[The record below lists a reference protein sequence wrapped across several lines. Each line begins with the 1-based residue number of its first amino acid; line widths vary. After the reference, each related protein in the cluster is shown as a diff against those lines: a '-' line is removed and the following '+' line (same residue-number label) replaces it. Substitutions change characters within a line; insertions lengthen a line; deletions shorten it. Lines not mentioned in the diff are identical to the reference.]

1 MRCALKSFPFIASLF
16 ALTVSLIPAPGQ
28 EITGNIGGTVTDPS
42 GAVVAS
48 AAVTVTNT
56 GTGVSRTTN
65 TTSTGAFAFNTL
77 PIGNYSLNV
86 ESSGFKRYQATKI
99 RLDVNDRLNFDV
111 RLEVGGLDQRVEVSA
126 AAVQLQTET
135 SEISNLV
142 GAAQTQAMPLNG
154 RVFSQLVELSPG
166 VVSDNGSGRVS
177 GGVGLDSDTNI
188 SINGNQT
195 NSNLWLIDGQN
206 NMDIGS
212 NAQNVVTPP
221 LDALEEFKVLRNN
234 FSAEFGQ
241 VTGGVINVV
250 TKQGTRAFH
259 GSVYEFFRN
268 DALDANNF
276 FLNSSGSPKSEL
288 RFNNFGYTLGGPFW
302 IPGLYNKDKTKD
314 FFFASYE
321 GRREVRGNVVTD
333 TVPTAR
339 QRLGIL
345 DPTCQVPASAPCTP
359 QPFDPQEQVLSGE
372 ANVPPSQ
379 IDPNSAAI
387 LARYPLPN
395 ANYNG
400 FNFIASEPRNTID
413 DVQLYR
419 WDHNFSEKAMLMVR
433 TMEEKQDL
441 GNINNQLWGDDNFPS
456 VSSDWTFQAWN
467 TVAKLTYLITPRLVN
482 DFQAGYTQNFIHFQT
497 SSVSDPTLASRAGF
511 TYTELFPQ
519 TSGSFPAVDGVDS
532 FGALAHQA
540 PFTNR
545 EALVQLK
552 DDLSYTFGSHNL
564 KSGFFLGFSRKR
576 EPANGGSDP
585 TAGSLSFNS
594 FSSLLTGDIATYQE
608 PQTLNPVYDRWHDGA
623 VYVQDT
629 WKATANLTLDFGLR
643 WQYLGQVFS
652 AHNNIAN
659 FYPNRYDPSKCSL
672 AAFDA
677 NGLVNPA
684 LCDTLN
690 GIVTPN
696 SPDVPSRALVENHKN
711 DWEPRGGI
719 AWSPGLLAKKF
730 VFRAGA
736 GIFHGRDAI
745 SQTSALGQL
754 PPNDRT
760 ASLNNIAFSQLVPGQ
775 LSPFNP
781 NTPQPPTLLQSL
793 DPTYNNPLAY
803 QYSAG
808 AQYQAAQNTVLELDY
823 VGTHQIHQ
831 GRNRDINQTPYAVL
845 PSVYQGIANPDL
857 FRPYLGFN
865 HIYVNG
871 RDGTS
876 RYNALQF
883 FATHRFTA
891 GVEFQVAYTWSR
903 LISDTINSDTE
914 GLANPVQDAFNL
926 RAEKALGNQDEP
938 QAVTVNY
945 IWELPFFKKSSN
957 KLLKGSLAGW
967 ELAGIYIAH
976 SGLPQQVC
984 IDHDVVGLADGGTIC
999 QRPDLVA
1006 NPNFDR
1012 SKQTI
1017 AEYFNTNA
1025 FVLQAPGTFGNA
1037 ARNVVRGPGI
1047 NNWDFSVFKNFN
1059 LPYFLGH
1066 SSDEPPRLQF
1076 RGEFFNVLNHTQF
1089 NALNTTFVPTAD
1101 VQGALASPGSG
1112 FGTVTGAGAPREI
1125 QVALKLLF

>member
-1 MRCALKSFPFIASLF
+1 MKVLRLAAASFVALAFP
-16 ALTVSLIPAPGQ
+16 LIGMSQ
-28 EITGNIGGTVTDPS
+28 EITGNIGGSVTDPTGS
-42 GAVVAS
+42 VVPNATVS
-48 AAVTVTNT
+48 VTNT
-56 GTGVSRTTN
+56 GTGVSRTTT
-65 TTSTGAFAFNTL
+65 TTSAGAFNLNAL
-77 PIGNYSLNV
+77 QVGNYSLHV
-86 ESSGFKRYQATKI
+86 ESPGFKQYQTMDI
-99 RLDVNDRLNFDV
+99 RLDVNDRLNFEV
-111 RLEVGGLDQRVEVSA
+111 KLEVGALDQRVEVSA

-154 RVFSQLVELSPG
+154 RVFSQLVELAPG
-166 VVSDNGSGRVS
+166 VVAENGRVS
-177 GGVGLDSDTNI
+177 GGVGLDSNTGV
-188 SINGNQT
+188 SINGNQS
-195 NSNLWLIDGQN
+195 NSNLWLVDGQN

-250 TKQGTRAFH
+250 TKQGTRDFH
-259 GSVYEFFRN
+259 GSIYEYLRN
-268 DALDANNF
+268 DKLDANDF

-302 IPGLYNKDKTKD
+302 IPGLYNKDRTKD

-321 GRREVRGNVVTD
+321 GRREVRGNVATD

-345 DPTCQVPASAPCTP
+345 DPTCQVTVGACTAQPA
-359 QPFDPQEQVLSGE
+359 DPQEQVLSGE
-372 ANVPPSQ
+372 ANVPASQ
-379 IDPNSAAI
+379 IDPNAAAI

-395 ANYNG
+395 ANFNG
-400 FNFIASEPRNTID
+400 FNFIASENKGTVD

-433 TMEEKQDL
+433 TMEENQGL
-441 GNINNQLWGDDNFPS
+441 GNINNQLWGDDNFPT
-456 VSSDWTFQAWN
+456 VSSDWTFRAWN
-467 TVAKLTYLITPRLVN
+467 TVAKLTYLITPHLIN
-482 DFQAGYTQNFIHFQT
+482 DFQVGYTQNFIQFQT
-497 SSVSDPTLASRAGF
+497 SKSSDPTLASRAGF
-511 TYTELFPQ
+511 TYTELFPE
-519 TSGSFPAVDGVDS
+519 TSGSFPAVGAGDG
-532 FGALAHQA
+532 FGGLQHQA

-545 EALVQLK
+545 EALIQLK
-552 DDLSYTFGSHNL
+552 DDVAYTFGSHTL
-564 KSGFFLGFSRKR
+564 KTGFFLGLSRKR

-585 TAGSLSFNS
+585 TAGNLSFDS
-594 FSSLLTGDIATYQE
+594 FSNLLTGNIATYQE
-608 PQTLNPVYDRWHDGA
+608 PATLNPVYDRWHDGA
-623 VYVQDT
+623 VYFQDT
-629 WKATANLTLDFGLR
+629 WKATPSLTLDFGLR

-652 AHNNIAN
+652 AHDNIAN
-659 FYPNRYDPSKCSL
+659 FYPSRYDPSRCST

-677 NGLVNPA
+677 NGLLDPT

-690 GIVTPN
+690 GIVTPQSAN
-696 SPDVPSRALVENHKN
+696 LPSRALVRNHEN

-719 AWSPGLLAKKF
+719 AWAPGLFSKKF
-730 VFRAGA
+730 VLRTGA

-760 ASLNNIAFSQLVPGQ
+760 ASLNNITFSQLVPGQ

-781 NTPQPPTLLQSL
+781 NTPQPPTLLQAL
-793 DPTYNNPLAY
+793 DPTYNNPASY

-808 AQYQAAQNTVLELDY
+808 IQYQAARDTVLELDY
-823 VGTHQIHQ
+823 VGSHQIHQ
-831 GRNRDINQTPYAVL
+831 GRNRDINQTPYTVL
-845 PSVYQGIANPDL
+845 PSIYQGLVNPDL
-857 FRPYLGFN
+857 FRQYLGFS

-883 FATHRFTA
+883 SANHRFTA

-903 LISDTINSDTE
+903 LISDTLNQDTE
-914 GLANPVQDAFNL
+914 GLNSPAQDAFNL
-926 RAEKALGNQDEP
+926 RAEKGLGTQDEP

-957 KLLKGSLAGW
+957 KLLKGSLGGW

-976 SGLPQQVC
+976 SGLPQNVC
-984 IDHDVVGLADGGTIC
+984 IDHDVVGLSDGGIIC
-999 QRPDLVA
+999 QRPNLVTS
-1006 NPNFDR
+1006 PSFDR
-1012 SKQTI
+1012 SKQSI

-1047 NNWDFSVFKNFN
+1047 NNLDFSVFKNFF
-1059 LPYFLGH
+1059 LPRFLGQ
-1066 SSDEPPRLQF
+1066 SGDEGPRLQF

-1089 NALNTTFVPTAD
+1089 SSINTTFVPVAD
-1101 VQGALASPGSG
+1101 VAGASASPSSG
-1112 FGTVTGAGAPREI
+1112 FGSVTGAYAPREI
-1125 QVALKLLF
+1125 QLALKLVF

>member
-1 MRCALKSFPFIASLF
+1 MNFLRLSLAALLVLACP
-16 ALTVSLIPAPGQ
+16 LIPVCGQ

-42 GAVVAS
+42 GAIIAG
-48 AAVTVTNT
+48 ATVTVTNT
-56 GTGVSRTTN
+56 GTGVTRTTN
-65 TTSTGAFAFNTL
+65 TTSTGAFAFNAL
-77 PIGNYSLNV
+77 PVGNYSLNV
-86 ESSGFKRYQATKI
+86 ENPGFKRFQASKI

-111 RLEVGGLDQRVEVSA
+111 KLQVGGLDQRVEVSA
-126 AAVQLQTET
+126 AAVQIQTET

-142 GAAQTQAMPLNG
+142 GAAQTAAMPLNG
-154 RVFSQLVELSPG
+154 RVFSQLVELAPG
-166 VVSDNGSGRVS
+166 VVSENGRVG
-177 GGVGLDSDTNI
+177 GGVGLDSDTAV
-188 SINGNQT
+188 SINGNQS
-195 NSNLWLIDGQN
+195 NSNLWLVDGQN

-250 TKQGTRAFH
+250 TKQGTRDFH
-259 GSVYEFFRN
+259 GSVYEYFRN
-268 DALDANNF
+268 DKLDANDF
-276 FLNSSGSPKSEL
+276 FLNSSGSPKNEL

-302 IPGLYNKDKTKD
+302 IPKLYNTDKTKD

-321 GRREVRGNVVTD
+321 GRREVRGNVATD

-345 DPTCQVPASAPCTP
+345 DPTCSVTPAPCTP

-372 ANVPPSQ
+372 PNVPASQ

-395 ANYNG
+395 ANFNG
-400 FNFIASEPRNTID
+400 FNFIASEPRNTVD

-467 TVAKLTYLITPRLVN
+467 TVAKLTYLITPHMVN
-482 DFQAGYTQNFIHFQT
+482 DFQVGYTQNFIHFQT

-511 TYTELFPQ
+511 TYTELFPE
-519 TSGSFPAVDGVDS
+519 TSGSFPTVNGSDG
-532 FGALAHQA
+532 FGTLQHQA

-552 DDLSYTFGSHNL
+552 DDVSYTFGSHNL
-564 KSGFFLGFSRKR
+564 KAGTFVGLSRKR

-585 TAGSLSFNS
+585 TAGTLSFNS
-594 FSSLLTGDIATYQE
+594 FTDLLLGDIATYQE
-608 PQTLNPVYDRWHDGA
+608 PATLNPVYDRWHDGA
-623 VYVQDT
+623 LYIQDT
-629 WKATANLTLDFGLR
+629 WKTTPNLTLDFGLR

-659 FYPNRYDPSKCSL
+659 FYPNRYDPSKCSP

-690 GIVTPN
+690 GIVTPQ
-696 SPDVPSRALVENHKN
+696 SPDLPSRALVRNHLN
-711 DWEPRGGI
+711 DWEPRGGL
-719 AWSPGLLAKKF
+719 AWAPGFLAKKF
-730 VFRAGA
+730 VFRTGA

-781 NTPQPPTLLQSL
+781 STPQPPTLLQAL
-793 DPTYNNPLAY
+793 DPNYNNPVAY
-803 QYSAG
+803 QYSSG
-808 AQYQAAQNTVLELDY
+808 IQYQAAQDTVLELDY
-823 VGTHQIHQ
+823 VGSHQIHQ
-831 GRNRDINQTPYAVL
+831 GRNRDINQTPDVYLPAIYAGTL
-845 PSVYQGIANPDL
+845 NPDL
-857 FRPYLGFN
+857 VRPYLGFN

-883 FATHRFTA
+883 FANRRFTA
-891 GVEFQVAYTWSR
+891 GVEVQVAYTWSK
-903 LISDTINSDTE
+903 LISDTVNQDSE
-914 GLANPVQDAFNL
+914 GIDRPVQDAYNL
-926 RAEKALGNQDEP
+926 PAEKALGIQDEP
-938 QAVTVNY
+938 QAVSINY
-945 IWELPFFKKSSN
+945 IWELPFFKKASN

-984 IDHDVVGLADGGTIC
+984 IDHDVVGLADGGTVC

-1006 NPNFDR
+1006 NPNFDS
-1012 SKQTI
+1012 SKQTV

-1025 FVLQAPGTFGNA
+1025 FVLQAPGTFGNS

-1047 NNWDFSVFKNFN
+1047 NNLDFSVFKNFD
-1059 LPYFLGH
+1059 LPHFLGH
-1066 SSDEPPRLQF
+1066 SGDVPPRLEF

-1089 NALNTTFVPTAD
+1089 NALNTTFVPVAD
-1101 VQGALASPGSG
+1101 VLGAPASPGSG
-1112 FGTVTGAGAPREI
+1112 FGTVTGAAAPREI

>member
-1 MRCALKSFPFIASLF
+1 MNFLRFSLAALVALASL
-16 ALTVSLIPAPGQ
+16 LIPARGQ
-28 EITGNIGGTVTDPS
+28 EITGNIGGTVTDPTGS
-42 GAVVAS
+42 VVPN
-48 AAVTVTNT
+48 AAVSVTNT

-65 TTSTGAFAFNTL
+65 TTSTGAFNVNAL
-77 PIGNYSLNV
+77 PVGNYSLHV
-86 ESSGFKRYQATKI
+86 ESPGFKRFETTGI

-111 RLEVGGLDQRVEVSA
+111 KLEVGALDQRVEVSA

-135 SEISNLV
+135 SEVSNLV

-154 RVFSQLVELSPG
+154 RVFSQLVELVPG
-166 VVSDNGSGRVS
+166 VVSENGRV
-177 GGVGLDSDTNI
+177 GGGTGLDSDTAV
-188 SINGNQT
+188 SINGNQS
-195 NSNLWLIDGQN
+195 NSNLWLVDGQN

-241 VTGGVINVV
+241 VTGGVINVI
-250 TKQGTRAFH
+250 TKQGTRNFH
-259 GSVYEFFRN
+259 GSVYEFLRN
-268 DALDANNF
+268 DKLDANDF

-288 RFNNFGYTLGGPFW
+288 RFNNFGFAIGGPFW
-302 IPGLYNKDKTKD
+302 IPGLYNKDRTKD

-321 GRREVRGNVVTD
+321 GRREVRGNVATD

-345 DPTCQVPASAPCTP
+345 DPTCLVTAAPCTP
-359 QPFDPQEQVLSGE
+359 QPFDPQEQVLAGE
-372 ANVPPSQ
+372 ANVPASL
-379 IDPNSAAI
+379 IDPNAAAI
-387 LARYPLPN
+387 LGRYPLPN
-395 ANYNG
+395 ANFNG
-400 FNFIASEPRNTID
+400 FNFIASENKGTVD

-433 TMEEKQDL
+433 TMEEKQNL
-441 GNINNQLWGDDNFPS
+441 GNINGQLWGDDNFPS

-467 TVAKLTYLITPRLVN
+467 TVAKLTYLITPHLIN
-482 DFQAGYTQNFIHFQT
+482 DFQVGYTQNFIHFQT
-497 SSVSDPTLASRAGF
+497 SKSSDPTLASRAGF

-519 TSGSFPAVDGVDS
+519 TSGSFPSVDAVDG
-532 FGALAHQA
+532 FGSIFHQA

-545 EALVQLK
+545 EALVQFK
-552 DDLSYTFGSHNL
+552 DDIAYTFGSHTL
-564 KSGFFLGFSRKR
+564 KTGFFLGLSRKR
-576 EPANGGSDP
+576 EPANGGDDD
-585 TAGSLSFNS
+585 TAGSLSSHS
-594 FSSLLTGDIATYQE
+594 FSALLTGDLATYQE
-608 PQTLNPVYDRWHDGA
+608 PRALNPVYDRWRDGA
-623 VYVQDT
+623 LYVQDT
-629 WKATANLTLDFGLR
+629 WKATPSLTLDFGLR

-659 FYPNRYDPSKCSL
+659 FYPNRYDPSRCSA

-677 NGLVNPA
+677 NGLVDPT

-690 GIVTPN
+690 GIVTPQ
-696 SPDVPSRALVENHKN
+696 SPNLPSRALVSNHKN

-719 AWSPGLLAKKF
+719 AWAPGFLAKKF
-730 VFRAGA
+730 VFRTGA
-736 GIFHGRDAI
+736 GTFHGRDAI

-754 PPNDRT
+754 PPNNRT
-760 ASLNNIAFSQLVPGQ
+760 ASLNNITFSQLVPGQ

-781 NTPQPPTLLQSL
+781 NTPQPPTLLQAL

-808 AQYQAAQNTVLELDY
+808 VQYQAARDTVLELDY
-823 VGTHQIHQ
+823 VGSHQIHQ
-831 GRNRDINQTPYAVL
+831 GRNRDINQTPNIIL
-845 PSVYQGIANPDL
+845 PSIYQGIVNPDL
-857 FRPYLGFN
+857 FRPYLGFS

-883 FATHRFTA
+883 FANHRFTA

-903 LISDTINSDTE
+903 LISDTINRDTE
-914 GLANPVQDAFNL
+914 GKDSPVQDAFNL

-938 QAVTVNY
+938 QAVSVNY
-945 IWELPFFKKSSN
+945 IWELPFFKKTSN
-957 KLLKGSLAGW
+957 KLLKGSLGGW

-976 SGLPQQVC
+976 SGLPQNVC
-984 IDHDVVGLADGGTIC
+984 LDHDVAGLSDGGTVC
-999 QRPDLVA
+999 QRPDLIA

-1012 SKQTI
+1012 SKQSV

-1025 FVLQAPGTFGNA
+1025 FVLQQPGTFGNA

-1047 NNWDFSVFKNFN
+1047 NNLDFSVFKNFV
-1059 LPYFLGH
+1059 LPHFLGH
-1066 SSDEPPRLQF
+1066 SGDEGPRLQF
-1076 RGEFFNVLNHTQF
+1076 RGELFNVLNHTQF
-1089 NALNTTFVPTAD
+1089 NGLNLTFVPTAD
-1101 VQGALASPGSG
+1101 VAGAQANPSSG
-1112 FGTVTGAGAPREI
+1112 FGTVTGAAAPREI
-1125 QVALKLLF
+1125 QVALKLMF